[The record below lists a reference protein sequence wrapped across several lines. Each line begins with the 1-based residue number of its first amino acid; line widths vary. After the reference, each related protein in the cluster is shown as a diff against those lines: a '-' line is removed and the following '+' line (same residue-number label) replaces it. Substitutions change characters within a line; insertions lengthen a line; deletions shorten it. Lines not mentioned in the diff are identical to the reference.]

1 MSAGSYKPKIIHFS
15 HALYSKGTQEE
26 LNMHETGSITAD
38 HKILIG
44 DKDYTTLTNYY
55 QASIDR
61 QRELLAQDEKGIV
74 EAHIQAIIKLDSA
87 KPVLA
92 YALPSLDGILFGC
105 FC

>member
-1 MSAGSYKPKIIHFS
+1 MSAGSFKPKIIHFS

-38 HKILIG
+38 HKILIA
-44 DKDYTTLTNYY
+44 LTNYY
-55 QASIDR
+55 QSSIDR

-74 EAHIQAIIKLDSA
+74 EAHIQAIIKLDNS

-92 YALPSLDGILFGC
+92 YALPSLDGILFGTRP
-105 FC
+105 